1 MKNIILV
8 FIFFLCGCTA
18 QTQIIEPDG
27 SIYTI
32 VSRTNAVVIIE
43 DKNRK
48 VTVNNQGKP
57 TLFEAIITMM
67 FMDANV
73 KNPVTEDE

>member
-1 MKNIILV
+1 MAL
-8 FIFFLCGCTA
+8 FLFGCTVK
-18 QTQIIEPDG
+18 TQIIEPDG

-32 VSRTNAVVIIE
+32 KSRSNAIVIIE
-43 DKNRK
+43 EKGKK

-67 FMDANV
+67 FMDSNITTDV
-73 KNPVTEDE
+73 IEGD